1 MTNDAG
7 QMPPELRRAQ
17 ELAWQLEAIFE
28 ADLVSAVLYGSAA
41 RGEYRPGVSDLNV
54 LVLLRDVSPATLR
67 RASQAARAWVAER
80 NPPPLVMS
88 VDEWRRSADVWAI
101 ELADI
106 QDANIRLS
114 GADPFE
120 GITIRPEDLRLQC
133 ERELKGKQIQLRER
147 YLLLADDPNEL
158 ADVVMRSFSTFLV
171 LFRTVL
177 RLSGE
182 PGVRDAETVVQRV
195 ADQVGFSP
203 GPLLE
208 IHRARTSGGKLRAEA
223 DSPLVVGYLDAV
235 SRVVN
240 HVDRL
245 VHGDGARA

>member
-1 MTNDAG
+1 MKNVG
-7 QMPPELRRAQ
+7 EMPPELRRAH
-17 ELAWQLEAIFE
+17 ELAWALQAVY
-28 ADLVSAVLYGSAA
+28 DDGLVSAVLYGSAA
-41 RGEYRPGVSDLNV
+41 RGEYRAGVSDLNV
-54 LVLLRDVSPATLR
+54 LVLLRDVSPAALR
-67 RASQAARAWVAER
+67 RGSEAARAWVAER

-106 QDANIRLS
+106 QDAHVRLA

-120 GITIRPEDLRLQC
+120 GISIRPEDLRLQC

-147 YLLLADDPNEL
+147 YLLFAGEPAEL
-158 ADVVMRSFSTFLV
+158 GELLVRSFSTFLV

-177 RLSGE
+177 RLRGE
-182 PGVRDAETVVQRV
+182 PGVRDAESVVKRV
-195 ADQVGFSP
+195 ADQVGFAP

-208 IHRARTSGGKLRAEA
+208 IHRARAAGGKLTAEA

-245 VHGDGARA
+245 VHGGAARS